1 MKYCWIICCVFIV
14 CNLFFTCR
22 SSLRQIIEK
31 RIGLETFTEK
41 LSQVPKNESYTKAAK
56 KPHVS
61 YKQSS
66 EVTFDYEFTRIF
78 KALEGK
84 TERMERIERERSI
97 AMLFKMQF
105 TFK

>member
-1 MKYCWIICCVFIV
+1 MTNKFNCEGFNYSII
-14 CNLFFTCR
+14 LTCR
-22 SSLRQIIEK
+22 GSLRQIIEK

-41 LSQVPKNESYTKAAK
+41 LSQVPKNESYTKATK

-66 EVTFDYEFTRIF
+66 EVVFDYEFTRIF

-84 TERMERIERERSI
+84 
-97 AMLFKMQF
+97 
-105 TFK
+105 

>member
-84 TERMERIERERSI
+84 TERMERIDREIYSNVV
-97 AMLFKMQF
+97 
-105 TFK
+105 